1 MVYKIT
7 HSIWSNYAAQSTMK
21 RAMTTTAGK
30 IIQTEDGKKVT
41 VKPDIR
47 KKGGNQV
54 GERMTCK
61 NSK

>member
-1 MVYKIT
+1 
-7 HSIWSNYAAQSTMK
+7 MK

-30 IIQTEDGKKVT
+30 IIQTEDGKKVA

-54 GERMTCK
+54 GERMSCK
-61 NSK
+61 GTQSKRKNGALPDLGSVK